1 MISRSK
7 VFHISTPYFPLWKVD
22 LWRNRLLPI
31 PCSEPPCFSTSPVD
45 GLFLAPQ
52 RVSPFLHKIFAYGH
66 YYEEKKPLLS
76 LRREKADERWVLPM
90 KFSCEKALLQS
101 AISTTSRAVSSKSS
115 IPALMGILLEAENDL
130 RLTGYNLETGIR
142 TSVPAQI
149 TSTGSLVLEARLFGD
164 IIRKLPDDMVTIS
177 TDNLTVHIEC
187 GMSSFNIQ
195 GIDPEEFPELPTVEY
210 QNTIQLQ
217 QGILK
222 SMISQTLFAVSTNES
237 RPIHT
242 GSLFEVDES
251 GLTVVSVDGYRLA
264 LRHEQVEKKE
274 GAESF
279 SFVVPGAALSE
290 VEKICSD
297 VDEPAQIIQGARHVM
312 FKVGSTMLVSRRLE
326 GEFLAYR
333 QAIPRNNPI
342 HVEADTRTLL
352 SSIER
357 VSLIISD
364 KLKSPLRCLFEKDVL
379 KITTRTA
386 VSDAADQCPVDG
398 DGGGLE
404 IGFNNKFL
412 MDALKAAPTDQV
424 RLELSTGVSP
434 CVILPAEGEE
444 NFLYMV
450 LPVRLKAG
458 E

>member
-1 MISRSK
+1 
-7 VFHISTPYFPLWKVD
+7 
-22 LWRNRLLPI
+22 
-31 PCSEPPCFSTSPVD
+31 
-45 GLFLAPQ
+45 
-52 RVSPFLHKIFAYGH
+52 
-66 YYEEKKPLLS
+66 
-76 LRREKADERWVLPM
+76 M

-290 VEKICSD
+290 V
-297 VDEPAQIIQGARHVM
+297 DEPAQIIQGARHVM